1 MKRWIKLIGL
11 FFVSVVVLVGC
22 ASESEEQAKLLIE
35 NFEIL
40 DDYDYDKIKVVVEE
54 EKTPQE
60 LAFDILAEQMGL
72 NVTPKEEYDEFG
84 LSTSN
89 GIFVNAAI
97 LEGPEIPK
105 EPGFDKNA
113 ALTAQS
119 KNQNIDNTVMSKF
132 DNIQASRQA
141 AVNNYDINDEQL
153 NIASLIEQRVVKQ
166 EEEIAYQREQR
177 RLQDEIFG
185 TPSFEVIENIE
196 SNTST
201 D

>member
-72 NVTPKEEYDEFG
+72 NVTPKEAYDEFG

-97 LEGPEIPK
+97 LEGSEIPK

>member
-72 NVTPKEEYDEFG
+72 NVTPKEAYDEFG

-97 LEGPEIPK
+97 LEGSEIPK

-119 KNQNIDNTVMSKF
+119 KNQN
-132 DNIQASRQA
+132 
-141 AVNNYDINDEQL
+141 
-153 NIASLIEQRVVKQ
+153 
-166 EEEIAYQREQR
+166 
-177 RLQDEIFG
+177 
-185 TPSFEVIENIE
+185 
-196 SNTST
+196 
-201 D
+201 